1 MTAFADKLRD
11 LANRADTLEA
21 ADLAGELER
30 LRFVLWQTA
39 AAPAP
44 SNHSAPNESP
54 PRALDVEDVM
64 ARTGMSKPWLYR
76 EARAGHLPFV
86 RRIGRRLVFDQAG
99 LERWLAG
106 RRPR

>member
-30 LRFVLWQTA
+30 LRFVVWQTA

-44 SNHSAPNESP
+44 IAADPSSDALNVDQVAGRLGVSRQWVY
-54 PRALDVEDVM
+54 RASRPGGSLHAC
-64 ARTGMSKPWLYR
+64 ARR
-76 EARAGHLPFV
+76 V
-86 RRIGRRLVFDQAG
+86 GRRVTYDPVAVT
-99 LERWLAG
+99 RWLA